1 MCSFCAPSRRVR
13 ASETS
18 GALGEQC
25 LLQQDSLAGQGKSQ
39 LRRRSNALIF
49 LIFLIFTSSTAA
61 MISQRSTSGIVC
73 ASGTLASPSSPRQF
87 RLRLRRR
94 PPPRHAAP
102 VRGRFRPPS
111 FLAGPLAPVVRVADQ
126 TAVVEAREHAA
137 SVVVVVRRV
146 RPERVVARERDLVG
160 EGGARPAHEPLR
172 ADAERAVDDRVAEER
187 VLDGAG
193 RRTRPCNS
201 TKRLPPRPARPR
213 GASSL
218 VALVV

>member
-1 MCSFCAPSRRVR
+1 MPFAAGLFGWADRSLSCGS
-13 ASETS
+13 TH
-18 GALGEQC
+18 QC
-25 LLQQDSLAGQGKSQ
+25 LL
-39 LRRRSNALIF
+39 
-49 LIFLIFTSSTAA
+49 FTSTPAL
-61 MISQRSTSGIVC
+61 ISQRSTSGI
-73 ASGTLASPSSPRQF
+73 ADSAGTLASPSSPRHF
-87 RLRLRRR
+87 RVTRRRR
-94 PPPRHAAP
+94 PPPRRAALF
-102 VRGRFRPPS
+102 RGGFWPPS
-111 FLAGPLAPVVRVADQ
+111 FLAPVVRVADQ